1 MIAPTYL
8 IRRIFVLVLGDF
20 LVAAG
25 SFYSAALMTGLIPA
39 IDPTRVQGMYAAS
52 GLFAL
57 ASVGALYFNDVYAL
71 ERSHSRWRLVRSI
84 VEVECGLAI
93 ALPFFLLAIPW
104 LNFGRRL
111 YIGYFL
117 IATPSLIVWR
127 LAITTAFSHRIIRG
141 VAILGI
147 GEEAALLASEVIDRG
162 HLGYRFLGFVSYGAD
177 ERQLRPH
184 PRIHAIT
191 SLTELLSMRDL
202 NTLVITANEHASF
215 PAGEVMQLKRHGVE
229 IIGFE
234 SFYERLVGRLPV
246 HQISE
251 RWLLYAP
258 GFYNSRMSS
267 TIKRAVDMVGA
278 LVLGIVSLPLWPL
291 LAIAVKLDSEGP
303 LFYTQ
308 RRVGLNDSYFRIYK
322 FRSMRHDAE
331 STTGPTWAGDNDPRI
346 TRVGATLRKFRLDE
360 LPQLWNVLR
369 GDMSLVGP
377 RPERP
382 EFVGELSKAFPL
394 YDYRHFVRPGLTGWA
409 QVCYPYGAT
418 FDDAREKLC
427 YDLYY
432 IKNQSLVLDIQ
443 IMLQSTKVVLFGR
456 GSR

>member
-1 MIAPTYL
+1 M
-8 IRRIFVLVLGDF
+8 LGDF

-39 IDPTRVQGMYAAS
+39 IDPARVQGMYAAS

-93 ALPFFLLAIPW
+93 ALPFFLLVIPW

-117 IATPSLIVWR
+117 IATPALILWR
-127 LAITTAFSHRIIRG
+127 LGITTAFSHRIIRG
-141 VAILGI
+141 VAIVGI
-147 GEEAALLASEVIDRG
+147 GEEAALLASEVIDRA
-162 HLGYRFLGFVSYGAD
+162 HLGYRFLGFVNHGREHEAKSP
-177 ERQLRPH
+177 RPH
-184 PRIHAIT
+184 PQMHAVS
-191 SLTELLSMRDL
+191 SLAELLPLREL
-202 NTLVITANEHASF
+202 NTLVITGSEHPPFS
-215 PAGEVMQLKRHGVE
+215 AGEVMKLKLNGVE

-234 SFYERLVGRLPV
+234 SFYERLIGRLPV

-258 GFYNSRMSS
+258 GFYNSRISS
-267 TIKRAVDMVGA
+267 TIKRAVDIAGA
-278 LVLGIVSLPLWPL
+278 LVLGVVSLPLWPL
-291 LAIAVKLDSEGP
+291 IAIAVKLDSHGP
-303 LFYTQ
+303 LLYTQ
-308 RRVGLNDSYFRIYK
+308 RRVGRNDGHFRIYK

-331 STTGPTWAGDNDPRI
+331 SVTGPTWADDHDPRV
-346 TRVGATLRKFRLDE
+346 TRVGAILRKFRLDE

-409 QVCYPYGAT
+409 QVCYPYGAS

-432 IKNQSLVLDIQ
+432 IKNQSMILDIQ